1 MNDIIKQLREFSKK
15 RGWEKIHTP
24 QELARAAFIECA
36 ELNELYLW
44 GKDPA
49 PSRLNEEIADVFI
62 YMLMLCDYIGLNEYD
77 IKYMIRDKMIKNA
90 IKYPEVHDG
99 KK

>member
-62 YMLMLCDYIGLNEYD
+62 YMLMLCDYLYIDEKCLKEIIHYK
-77 IKYMIRDKMIKNA
+77 ICKNSV
-90 IKYPEVHDG
+90 KYPAVPDDTI
-99 KK
+99 